1 VGPEK
6 KADEKP
12 ETPAEKPV
20 EKVVEVKFPPGYSEE
35 ILKPLLDI
43 YASRRRL
50 DPSQR
55 QAACIELAYTLSKVG
70 ISPQRSVESTLSYL
84 QSLGEIVSSIP
95 TGAETIGIKTGI
107 MTRGAVG
114 AARKLEKSI
123 EPGDADA
130 RFERIFNRALLLKLV
145 GGLDEGGGSDDDSKR
160 LDRIEARLDS
170 LLSMRFGSEPR
181 PPEDLGTALEKHSKT
196 HHALAD
202 AASDAGIKTTES
214 WPRVIEKIAKPA
226 LDVISSVAKTTHPP
240 PRQAIEELPV
250 TEKPP
255 SQETPPEEGE

>member
-1 VGPEK
+1 MGPDK

-12 ETPAEKPV
+12 ETPVEKPV
-20 EKVVEVKFPPGYSEE
+20 EKIVEVKFPPGYNEE
-35 ILKPLLDI
+35 LIKPLLDI
-43 YASRRRL
+43 YASRRQL

-55 QAACIELAYTLSKVG
+55 KTACIELAYSLAKIG
-70 ISPQRSVESTLSYL
+70 ISPQRSVDSTLSYL
-84 QSLGEIVSSIP
+84 HSLSEIVNSIP

-114 AARKLEKSI
+114 AARKLEKST

-145 GGLDEGGGSDDDSKR
+145 GGLDEGGGSDADNKR

-170 LLSMRFGSEPR
+170 LISMRIGSEPR

-202 AASDAGIKTTES
+202 AAADAGIKTQES
-214 WPRVIEKIAKPA
+214 WSGVVGKVVKPA
-226 LDVISSVAKTTHPP
+226 LDVIAEVTKGRTPP
-240 PRQAIEELPV
+240 PRKEIEELPV

-255 SQETPPEEGE
+255 SQETPPEE